1 MSSSRVMMLFVTL
14 AVSSASMAETVP
26 SGDAGYSRRE
36 ELLLD
41 DMTVTADA
49 DSSLHEDARRGV
61 VLVEGEAVERP
72 GGHAPSLLEQRV
84 PGLVLSGHNARDIG
98 FGMRGYGATAF
109 NDGLEGSVGVFVDGV
124 YLGRQGMAL
133 GDWLDIERVEV
144 LRGPQNTA
152 FGKNSS
158 AGALN
163 IVTRPP
169 SPEFEARGETS
180 VGSRGLRQHRGS
192 FSGPLEDG
200 VLAGRLSVFHTE
212 RDALVENRYS
222 GAGLNDK
229 DQQGLRGQLLW
240 TPTEAFSARL
250 VGEHG
255 RADDSGSVLMASHYS
270 DQTRRRAAFVGYDL
284 PATDPKKREVQH
296 DAPTGSRVSQ
306 DAVSLELNW
315 ALAPTMQLTS
325 ISAHRDWTYLSKRD
339 GDSTPLRVAEG
350 NVDLRHRQFSQE
362 LRLSGSVG
370 PRLDYSTGAYYL
382 SQDARRETAVR
393 FGDDAAAWFVGDRL
407 DEIEQ
412 LFGIRFQN
420 PAQIPT
426 SLLNGASQRYAG
438 AQESESRA
446 VFGALAWRP
455 VERVELKGGLRYG
468 REHKQGWMSRE
479 LADLASLNG
488 LPPVIQGGGQL
499 LRQIALGGA
508 YYRRDSIEERHLTG
522 ELGFRYQFSDAV
534 TGRAGWSRGYRT
546 GGINFDV
553 VGPTAAPTFGS
564 ERATSFELGLESR
577 FWDDRARAGLTL
589 YQTDVDDY
597 QALTYSPPATL
608 FAPPLRDNLINVGA
622 VRLRGIE
629 LDSAW
634 RVHPRTDL
642 RLGVAWSDARYGA
655 FRNAPCPPG
664 EGQWVCDLSGK
675 RLYNAPEWNVST
687 GLDYWQPLVPGL
699 ESFGGVDYSFRSGY
713 YGTLE
718 GGEGSYQPSYGLT
731 HLRFGLR
738 RSDRGWEVEGWVRN
752 LFDRHSV
759 SAVYALLGAGD
770 YGVLTGEPRMAGMTV
785 RARY

>member
-1 MSSSRVMMLFVTL
+1 MELP
-14 AVSSASMAETVP
+14 AEH
-26 SGDAGYSRRE
+26 G
-36 ELLLD
+36 
-41 DMTVTADA
+41 
-49 DSSLHEDARRGV
+49 
-61 VLVEGEAVERP
+61 P
-72 GGHAPSLLEQRV
+72 GLLEQRV
-84 PGLVLSGHNARDIG
+84 PGLVLSGHDARSAG
-98 FGMRGYGATAF
+98 FGLRGYGATAF
-109 NDGLEGSVGVFVDGV
+109 NDGLDGSVGIFVDGV

-133 GDWLDIERVEV
+133 GDWLDIDRIEV
-144 LRGPQNTA
+144 LRGPQNA
-152 FGKNSS
+152 AYGKNSS

-163 IVTRPP
+163 IVTRQP
-169 SPEFEARGETS
+169 SPDFEARGETS
-180 VGSRGLRQHRGS
+180 VGSRGLRQYRGS

-200 VLAGRLSVFHTE
+200 VLAGRLSVFHSE
-212 RDALVENRYS
+212 RDALVENRYN

-240 TPTEAFSARL
+240 TPTEVFSARL

-255 RADDSGSVLMASHYS
+255 RAADSGSALMASHYS

-284 PATDPKKREVQH
+284 PETDPKQREVQH
-296 DAPTGSRVSQ
+296 DAPTSSQVSQ

-315 ALAPTMQLTS
+315 ALAPTMKLTS

-339 GDSTPLRVAEG
+339 GDSTALRVAEG

-362 LRLSGSVG
+362 LRLSGSAG
-370 PRLDYSTGAYYL
+370 PHLDYSLAAYYL
-382 SQDARRETAVR
+382 SQHARRETDVR
-393 FGDDAAAWFVGDRL
+393 FGDEAAAWFVGDRL

-412 LFGIRFQN
+412 LFGIRFQT

-426 SLLNGASQRYAG
+426 SLLNGANQQYSG
-438 AQESESRA
+438 AQEARSRA
-446 VFGALAWRP
+446 VFGELAWRP
-455 VERVELKGGLRYG
+455 VERVELTGGLRYG

-479 LADLASLNG
+479 VTNLASLNG
-488 LPPVIQGGGQL
+488 LPPVVQGGGQL

-508 YYRRDSIEERHLTG
+508 YYRRDSIEEQHFTG
-522 ELGFRYQFSDAV
+522 QLGFSYQFSDAV
-534 TGRAGWSRGYRT
+534 TGRVGWSRGYRT

-577 FWDDRARAGLTL
+577 FWGDRARVDLTL

-608 FAPPLRDNLINVGA
+608 FAPPLRDNLINVGE

-718 GGEGSYQPSYGLT
+718 GGEGSYQPSYGLA
-731 HLRFGLR
+731 HLRFGVR

-759 SAVYALLGAGD
+759 TAVYALLGAGD
-770 YGVLTGEPRMAGMTV
+770 YGVLTGEPRMAGVTV